1 MTGLIEGLRRMTG
14 IIIDQSNKLNLKTS
28 PQNKS
33 INFTPTT
40 TRFSTLSS
48 TIFTLPKKEVCDQI
62 NVDIHKVKLKGTQN
76 EKRKK
81 NTWVFLVT

>member
-1 MTGLIEGLRRMTG
+1 MTG

-81 NTWVFLVT
+81 KYMGFPCYIKYGEI

>member
-1 MTGLIEGLRRMTG
+1 MTG

-62 NVDIHKVKLKGTQN
+62 NVDIHKVNSKVHKMRN
-76 EKRKK
+76 EKK
-81 NTWVFLVT
+81 LHGEI